1 VRAAALVRRVAAGA
15 ALPARPVYARLP
27 DAEVN
32 RRAALAA
39 SAGEAV

>member
-1 VRAAALVRRVAAGA
+1 VAAGA